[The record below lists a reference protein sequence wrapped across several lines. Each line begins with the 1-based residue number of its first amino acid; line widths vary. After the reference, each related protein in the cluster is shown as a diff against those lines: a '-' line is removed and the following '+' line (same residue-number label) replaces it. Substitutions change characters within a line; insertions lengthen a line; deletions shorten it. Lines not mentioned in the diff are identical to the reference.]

1 MLAIYGLEL
10 STAESWKHRTQVLI
24 GFAIQLTDLSACK
37 QFYDGAIVT
46 ALRVQLQLRFHLGSH
61 SRMKFIEIDLL
72 F

>member
-10 STAESWKHRTQVLI
+10 LAAESWEHRTQVLI

-46 ALRVQLQLRFHLGSH
+46 ARRPPLLRIATAIAIALPPWLT
-61 SRMKFIEIDLL
+61 
-72 F
+72 